1 MVKHVNNTHLHKW
14 MCRLCGSRR
23 KDIIPIISKCDQ
35 VEGVIMICRNCH
47 NVKFFMTTDKMM
59 DLLHGELEYH
69 LGPTEKV
76 GPSNLEDYDVYRHHP
91 YEIPDRHIPPRRI
104 IDGEYDSY
112 VVTDRK
118 PLKPDRCVCPDR
130 HIPPRRIIDGEY
142 DSYVVTDR
150 KPLKPDRC
158 VCQKDFH
165 PSTEDGIRYRKL
177 LNEIQGF
184 NENEIYGQEC
194 EFDQEK
200 FH

>member
-118 PLKPDRCVCPDR
+118 PLKPDRCVC
-130 HIPPRRIIDGEY
+130 
-142 DSYVVTDR
+142 
-150 KPLKPDRC
+150 
-158 VCQKDFH
+158 QKDFH

-184 NENEIYGQEC
+184 NENEIYGQES
-194 EFDQEK
+194 EFNQEK
-200 FH
+200 FN

>member
-1 MVKHVNNTHLHKW
+1 
-14 MCRLCGSRR
+14 
-23 KDIIPIISKCDQ
+23 
-35 VEGVIMICRNCH
+35 
-47 NVKFFMTTDKMM
+47 MTTDKMM

-104 IDGEYDSY
+104 IDGKYDSY

-118 PLKPDRCVCPDR
+118 PLKPDRCVC
-130 HIPPRRIIDGEY
+130 
-142 DSYVVTDR
+142 
-150 KPLKPDRC
+150 K
-158 VCQKDFH
+158 KDFH